1 MRIILSVLSSHPCSQ
16 YPVLVLWMSNPIL
29 VAWAVASQ
37 RLTPMT
43 TGVCVCLLVLLF
55 ASTSNNGFKLPFAI
69 ETVERAF
76 HLSYSV
82 LMGLGFLLWIG
93 HQIFSALQLPVGDS
107 ICIFRAMVK
116 FGETAVTFLS
126 DNVLKGLES
135 FSTD

>member
-1 MRIILSVLSSHPCSQ
+1 M
-16 YPVLVLWMSNPIL
+16 LWVSNPIL

-43 TGVCVCLLVLLF
+43 ACVCVCLLVLLF

-93 HQIFSALQLPVGDS
+93 HQIFFQLYN
-107 ICIFRAMVK
+107 FRLVVSYA
-116 FGETAVTFLS
+116 FF
-126 DNVLKGLES
+126 
-135 FSTD
+135 